1 MPGFLLPCLQL
12 AFWPGCLL
20 LCGLMEPPVPFSQ
33 APIWQ
38 TKQVQLHLKNIRQKI
53 TLQSMSSQCVYTAI
67 SVSSH

>member
-38 TKQVQLHLKNIRQKI
+38 TKQVQLHLKNHTTVNVKP
-53 TLQSMSSQCVYTAI
+53 VYLY
-67 SVSSH
+67 SHLCF